1 MDILRLISIALLGT
15 IVAVFFRDVKGE
27 VSLFIVITTGIIM
40 LLMMLGGLAEAVSA
54 FQTIA
59 SGSGIEPRFIS
70 IVLKVVGIG
79 YLTEFAS
86 AIAEDFGIKS
96 LSQKLQLGGKI
107 TILVLSLPIITG
119 LIRLFTQL
127 VTV

>member
-15 IVAVFFRDVKGE
+15 IVAVFFKDVKGE
-27 VSLFIVITTGIIM
+27 ISLFIVITTGIIM
-40 LLMMLGGLAEAVSA
+40 LLMMLGGLTEAVSA
-54 FQTIA
+54 FRLIA
-59 SGSGIEPRFIS
+59 DGSGIEPKFIS

-79 YLTEFAS
+79 YLTEFSS

-96 LSQKLQLGGKI
+96 LAQKLQLGGKI

-119 LIRLFTQL
+119 LIKLFSQL
-127 VTV
+127 VSL